1 MFFFSW
7 KIGEIYL
14 QVLML
19 LVWAYLFVDSLDSKE
34 TQPAFYRRLS
44 TYRITGSIHHP
55 NSGQGS
61 LPHPSAAAAA
71 AAAALGP
78 QRSTAEIQ
86 NIGGGEHGKPSY
98 GATNQAGR

>member
-7 KIGEIYL
+7 KIREILL

-71 AAAALGP
+71 SLGP